1 MNNIKF
7 DDGYETFTLN
17 GDPNRVIRFNARDT
31 NILLRYEKG
40 MDEMKAECGRLSDGG
55 KGDASTLEE
64 LNQFI
69 FDRIDYIFNSDVAG
83 VAFGNQSPLTLL
95 PNGRF
100 LFEVFMESVLNEVA
114 KRIEQAGKEMDKRTE
129 KYIGKYK
136 DAQKDGHKYPD
147 EVGVKNE

>member
-40 MDEMKAECGRLSDGG
+40 MDEMKVECGRLSDGG
-55 KGDASTLEE
+55 KEDASTLEE

-114 KRIEQAGKEMDKRTE
+114 KRRGKRWIKEPRSIPENIEMLRRMDINIRME
-129 KYIGKYK
+129 
-136 DAQKDGHKYPD
+136 
-147 EVGVKNE
+147 